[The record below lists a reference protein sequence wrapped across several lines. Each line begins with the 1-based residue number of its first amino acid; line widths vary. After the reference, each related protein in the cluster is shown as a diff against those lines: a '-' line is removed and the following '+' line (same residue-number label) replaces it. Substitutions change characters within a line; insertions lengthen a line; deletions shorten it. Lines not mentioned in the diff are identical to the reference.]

1 MHLAISTNVQ
11 YIFFVQTFKWDID
24 IISVM
29 PSKCKVWERLKLK
42 LFIAVFKLSLTI
54 MIFLN
59 SMQLY
64 LFSSINE
71 GQTINSA
78 VDELIDK
85 HSEGIFVIDFVCN

>member
-1 MHLAISTNVQ
+1 
-11 YIFFVQTFKWDID
+11 
-24 IISVM
+24 M

-85 HSEGIFVIDFVCN
+85 HSEGIFVIIHL

>member
-1 MHLAISTNVQ
+1 
-11 YIFFVQTFKWDID
+11 
-24 IISVM
+24 M

-42 LFIAVFKLSLTI
+42 LFIAVLNIRLSLAI
-54 MIFLN
+54 LIYQNFIAF
-59 SMQLY
+59 S
-64 LFSSINE
+64 LFSSIKE

>member
-1 MHLAISTNVQ
+1 MQGMSTIKTKTI
-11 YIFFVQTFKWDID
+11 YRSLMI
-24 IISVM
+24 
-29 PSKCKVWERLKLK
+29 
-42 LFIAVFKLSLTI
+42 KLSLAI
-54 MIFLN
+54 IIFQN
-59 SMQLY
+59 FIPFS

>member
-1 MHLAISTNVQ
+1 MQGMRTIKTKTINR
-11 YIFFVQTFKWDID
+11 
-24 IISVM
+24 
-29 PSKCKVWERLKLK
+29 RLMLE
-42 LFIAVFKLSLTI
+42 LSLAI
-54 MIFLN
+54 MIFQN
-59 SMQLY
+59 FTPFS